1 MVDSFKSA
9 PLENS
14 NTLGIYKATTE
25 TTFEREVTCLSDYLM
40 TSFSTN
46 FVFFFFDT
54 KMSSSKKHQETTWDR
69 VLCHSSQLQ
78 NHTPSFASQVLGLY
92 AHTSF
97 PFDFY
102 MIYYYLSIVILNMSI
117 LDMSIKHLFKIL
129 ISIKCLQDPYADKK
143 YLYLQFPHSLW
154 IYFK

>member
-46 FVFFFFDT
+46 FVFFFLTLRCHLQKNT
-54 KMSSSKKHQETTWDR
+54 KKLPETESYVT
-69 VLCHSSQLQ
+69 QA
-78 NHTPSFASQVLGLY
+78 N
-92 AHTSF
+92 
-97 PFDFY
+97 
-102 MIYYYLSIVILNMSI
+102 
-117 LDMSIKHLFKIL
+117 FKITL
-129 ISIKCLQDPYADKK
+129 LPLLLKC
-143 YLYLQFPHSLW
+143 
-154 IYFK
+154 